1 MTRKRSRL
9 EIYLDVL
16 KTIRSGINK
25 PTNIMYKCNLSW
37 LPLKDLLDSLVN
49 QDLIR
54 IVENENR
61 RTYEITEKGRNVLR
75 YFEKAKDLLVIERRK
90 EAEKDSVTLFQRL

>member
-16 KTIRSGINK
+16 KTIRKGINK

-37 LPLKDLLDSLVN
+37 MPLKEILNSLIKQNLLILA
-49 QDLIR
+49 
-54 IVENENR
+54 EMGNR
-61 RTYEITEKGRNVLR
+61 RTYEITEKGRDVLR
-75 YFEKAKDLLVIERRK
+75 YFDKAQELLVIQKPQMMREIM
-90 EAEKDSVTLFQRL
+90 